1 MKVVVDGYGGDNAPE
16 AVVEGVV
23 MALSEYADT
32 DIVLTGDEQK
42 LKALVNGRDGG
53 RIEYVNTTEVITNE
67 ESPTEAIKYKKDSS
81 LVKGLD
87 RLKADDD
94 CIGFVSAGSTGAVLT
109 GAIMRVG
116 RIRGIT
122 RPAICPI
129 LPTIKGGNVLLIDC
143 GANADCKAPML
154 VQFAVM
160 GTAYAKAV
168 LGITNPRVALL
179 SNGTEDKKGNEL
191 NKEAFPLLKECES
204 INFVGNMEG
213 RELISGDYD
222 VVVSDGFSGNVSL
235 KTCEGTAVG
244 ILKIL
249 KNAILNGGLRAKLGY
264 LLLKPVF
271 KSIKKT
277 MDFNEGGGASLL
289 GIAKPIIKSHGA
301 SKAKSICCS
310 IGQVREMHLKNIIE
324 SIKLGLPQN
333 NNL

>member
-16 AVVEGVV
+16 AVVEGVI
-23 MALSEYADT
+23 MALREYPDT
-32 DIVLTGDEQK
+32 DIVLTGDEER
-42 LKALVNGRDGG
+42 LKALVNGRDDG
-53 RIEYVNTTEVITNE
+53 RIEYVHTTEVITNE
-67 ESPTEAIKYKKDSS
+67 ESPTEAIKHKKDSS

-109 GAIMRVG
+109 GSIMRVG

-191 NKEAFPLLKECES
+191 NKEAFPLLKECDS

-244 ILKIL
+244 ILKLL
-249 KNAILNGGLRAKLGY
+249 KSAILNGGLRAKLGY

-271 KSIKKT
+271 KNIKKT
-277 MDFNEGGGASLL
+277 MDFNEGGGAAML

-324 SIKLGLPQN
+324 SIKSGLPQSA
-333 NNL
+333 NL

>member
-16 AVVEGVV
+16 AVVEGII
-23 MALSEYADT
+23 MALKEYPDT
-32 DIVLTGDEQK
+32 DIVLTGDEEK

-53 RIEYVNTTEVITNE
+53 RIEYVHTTEVITNE
-67 ESPTEAIKYKKDSS
+67 ESPTEAIKHKKDSS

-160 GTAYAKAV
+160 GTSYAKAV

-191 NKEAFPLLKECES
+191 NKEAFPLLKECKS
-204 INFVGNMEG
+204 INFIGNMEG

-244 ILKIL
+244 ILKLLKGAIL
-249 KNAILNGGLRAKLGY
+249 KGGLRAKLGY

-271 KSIKKT
+271 KNIKKT
-277 MDFNEGGGASLL
+277 MDFNEGGGAALL

-310 IGQVREMHLKNIIE
+310 IGQVRDMHLKNIIE
-324 SIKLGLPQN
+324 SIKSGLPQTAD
-333 NNL
+333 L

>member
-1 MKVVVDGYGGDNAPE
+1 MKVVVDGFGGDNSPE
-16 AVVEGVV
+16 AVVEGVI
-23 MALSEYADT
+23 MALKEYPDT
-32 DIVLTGDEQK
+32 DIVLTGDEER
-42 LKALVNGRDGG
+42 LKALVDGRDQG
-53 RIEYVNTTEVITNE
+53 RIEYLHTSEVITNE
-67 ESPTEAIKYKKDSS
+67 ESPTEAIKHKKDSS

-87 RLKADDD
+87 RVKSDEE

-154 VQFAVM
+154 VQFAIM

-191 NKEAFPLLKECES
+191 NHEAFPLLKECEG
-204 INFVGNMEG
+204 INFLGNMEG
-213 RELISGDYD
+213 RDLISGDYD

-235 KTCEGTAVG
+235 KTCEGTAIG
-244 ILKIL
+244 ILKLL
-249 KNAILNGGLRAKLGY
+249 KGAIKNGGLRALIGGWFDCNLGNH
-264 LLLKPVF
+264 LIVF
-271 KSIKKT
+271 Q
-277 MDFNEGGGASLL
+277 L
-289 GIAKPIIKSHGA
+289 
-301 SKAKSICCS
+301 
-310 IGQVREMHLKNIIE
+310 
-324 SIKLGLPQN
+324 
-333 NNL
+333 

>member
-1 MKVVVDGYGGDNAPE
+1 MKVVVDGFGGDNSPE
-16 AVVEGVV
+16 AVVEGVI
-23 MALSEYADT
+23 MALKEYPDT
-32 DIVLTGDEQK
+32 DIVLTGDEER
-42 LKALVNGRDGG
+42 LKALVDGRDQG
-53 RIEYVNTTEVITNE
+53 RIEYLHTSEVITNE
-67 ESPTEAIKYKKDSS
+67 ESPTEAIKHKKDSS

-87 RLKADDD
+87 RVKSDEE

-154 VQFAVM
+154 VQFAIM

-191 NKEAFPLLKECES
+191 NHEAFPLLKECEG
-204 INFVGNMEG
+204 INFLGNMEG
-213 RELISGDYD
+213 RDLISGDYD

-235 KTCEGTAVG
+235 KTCEGTAIG
-244 ILKIL
+244 ILKLL
-249 KNAILNGGLRAKLGY
+249 KGAIKNGGLRALIGGW
-264 LLLKPVF
+264 LLKPTF
-271 KSIKKT
+271 MKIKKN
-277 MDFNEGGGASLL
+277 MDFNEGGGAAML
-289 GIAKPIIKSHGA
+289 GIAKPIIKSHGS

-310 IGQVREMHLKNIIE
+310 IGQVRDMHVNKIVDR
-324 SIKLGLPQN
+324 IKEGLPQQN
-333 NNL
+333 A

>member
-16 AVVEGVV
+16 AVVEGVI
-23 MALSEYADT
+23 MALNEYPDI
-32 DIVLTGDEQK
+32 DIVLTGDEDK
-42 LKALVNGRDGG
+42 LKSLVNGRDGG
-53 RIEYVNTTEVITNE
+53 RIEYVHTTEVITNE
-67 ESPTEAIKYKKDSS
+67 ESPTEAIKHKKESS

-87 RLKADDD
+87 RLKADDE

-109 GAIMRVG
+109 GSIMRVG

-168 LGITNPRVALL
+168 LGITTPRVALL

-204 INFVGNMEG
+204 INFLGNMEG

-244 ILKIL
+244 ILKLL
-249 KNAILNGGLRAKLGY
+249 KGAILNGGLRAKLGY

-271 KSIKKT
+271 KNIKKT
-277 MDFNEGGGASLL
+277 MDFNEGGGAALL

-310 IGQVREMHLKNIIE
+310 IGQVRDMHLKNIIE
-324 SIKLGLPQN
+324 SIKSGLPQTV
-333 NNL
+333 NL

>member
-67 ESPTEAIKYKKDSS
+67 ESPTEAIKHKKDSS

-264 LLLKPVF
+264 LLLKSVF

>member
-1 MKVVVDGYGGDNAPE
+1 MKVVVDGFGGDHSPE
-16 AVVEGVV
+16 AVVEGVI
-23 MALSEYADT
+23 MALSEYPDT
-32 DIVLTGDEQK
+32 DIVLTGDSER
-42 LKALVNGRDGG
+42 LKALVNGRDNG
-53 RIEYVNTTEVITNE
+53 RIEYLHSTEIITNE

-87 RLKADDD
+87 RVKADDE

-154 VQFAVM
+154 VQFAIM
-160 GTAYAKAV
+160 GSAYAKAV
-168 LGITNPRVALL
+168 LGITSPRVALL

-191 NKEAFPLLKECES
+191 NHEAFPLLKECES
-204 INFVGNMEG
+204 INFLGNMEG

-222 VVVSDGFSGNVSL
+222 VVVADGFSGNVSL

-244 ILKIL
+244 ILKML
-249 KNAILNGGLRAKLGY
+249 KGAIMAGGLRAKLGY

-271 KSIKKT
+271 KNLKKT
-277 MDFNEGGGASLL
+277 MDFNEGGGAAML

-310 IGQVREMHLKNIIE
+310 IGQVRDMHLKGIVD
-324 SIKLGLPQN
+324 SIKSGLPSAQT
-333 NNL
+333 L